1 MCSSCLEVCCQAY
14 GPCGAWDRMVAL
26 LTRGLVAS
34 AVALALKPFTGSPLS
49 PAKGYQSP
57 CSSAFYILPIFTGLC
72 SILFFLINSLIDK
85 CLICLCVSVSV
96 AVGSL
101 CFKIHHFDC
110 APQSLKLRRCLL
122 KCILSRKLPSLPF
135 ERDAHCSSGV

>member
-1 MCSSCLEVCCQAY
+1 MFRSLLSGLWPLWSVGQDGGIANERSGSFSSSPGFKAIYWFSTEPCQ
-14 GPCGAWDRMVAL
+14 RISESL
-26 LTRGLVAS
+26 LLWFLHTPHIHR
-34 AVALALKPFTGSPLS
+34 PLFN
-49 PAKGYQSP
+49 P
-57 CSSAFYILPIFTGLC
+57 L
-72 SILFFLINSLIDK
+72 FLINSLIDK

-101 CFKIHHFDC
+101 CFKIHNFDC

-122 KCILSRKLPSLPF
+122 KCILSRKPPSLPF